1 MKTTIRFCLGL
12 GFSLTAGWLRGEEAR
27 ERGGAARPNT
37 YGVEQVSYYRIA
49 ASEFT
54 LLETAGGLVYSDGLE
69 GPAQQAQRYS
79 VGAGLTFIASPHLP
93 SGALLTYFE
102 LDSCDEDPVSDV
114 NANLYLCDDLGN
126 CGDPIQRLS
135 SADNAIACGY
145 TSADVSAAGVQ
156 VDNYRN
162 QITVLVFTE
171 SGTVATRF
179 AGVILG
185 YELRVSPPPQFA
197 DFTDVPT
204 NHPFFQFIEALYASG
219 ITSGCGN
226 GNFCP
231 DAPLTR
237 GQMAAFL
244 AKALG
249 LQWQ

>member
-1 MKTTIRFCLGL
+1 MKTSIRIDLCLVFLLIGHSLNGQVL
-12 GFSLTAGWLRGEEAR
+12 GKSAHASSR
-27 ERGGAARPNT
+27 NT
-37 YGVEQVSYYRIA
+37 YGVDQISYYRIA

-185 YELRVSPPPQFA
+185 YELQVSPPPPFA

-237 GQMAAFL
+237 GQMAVFL